1 MFFVAKITTFK
12 IYETHFIHIK
22 TLEGSE
28 VEKKENLSKTRR
40 HKVNVYISKVKKKNP
55 HAFEIAWICIIK
67 CWNKIIFVK
76 TAMVITLKDG
86 RKSLSISSKNIW
98 PQK

>member
-28 VEKKENLSKTRR
+28 VEKKGKLIKDQKT
-40 HKVNVYISKVKKKNP
+40 
-55 HAFEIAWICIIK
+55 
-67 CWNKIIFVK
+67 
-76 TAMVITLKDG
+76 
-86 RKSLSISSKNIW
+86 
-98 PQK
+98 